1 MTIKPRTTGLA
12 AGLAVLALAA
22 TACDPTPDP
31 ADVAAAEEAFSTAI
45 QQRIGS
51 YLEATYG
58 TDAPSKACQQGE
70 VVCRGAGAFQNPLV
84 CHECDIVC
92 KGNGNETTWTSED
105 PTNCAQ
111 QKRERKF
118 NITFKIAGLSF
129 VSEATA
135 TVQTEF
141 AFWATA
147 MTKAALGDP
156 IADAVG
162 VNPNPWINWTA
173 VYSARFKAVGKVKV
187 GWGNV
192 GGVSAGSAE
201 IETSYEDAIAG
212 IRRCESVAG
221 GQVCEAPIQP
231 PIVEPDPGD
240 DPAGEEPPANDT
252 PPADQESGGG
262 EPGNGD
268 GDGDQGEPG

>member
-1 MTIKPRTTGLA
+1 ML
-12 AGLAVLALAA
+12 LLA
-22 TACDPTPDP
+22 TAGCDPSPDP

-45 QQRIGS
+45 QQRIGT
-51 YLEATYG
+51 YLTATYG
-58 TDAPSKACQQGE
+58 SDAPSNACQAGE
-70 VVCRGAGAFQNPLV
+70 VVCRGAGAFANPLV
-84 CHECDIVC
+84 CHKCDIVC
-92 KGNGNETTWTSED
+92 KGNGNETTWTSQD
-105 PTNCAQ
+105 PTNCPQ

-147 MTKAALGDP
+147 MSKAALGAP

-162 VNPNPWINWTA
+162 VNPHPWIDWVA

-201 IETSYEDAIAG
+201 IETSYEDSIGG
-212 IRRCESVAG
+212 IRRCESEPG
-221 GQVCEAPIQP
+221 GQICEAPIVP
-231 PIVEPDPGD
+231 PIVEPDPVD
-240 DPAGEEPPANDT
+240 DPPGVEPPSDDGGADQEPVDGEEPT
-252 PPADQESGGG
+252 
-262 EPGNGD
+262 D
-268 GDGDQGEPG
+268 GDGDQGKPG